1 MPIMS
6 LIKAF
11 PIQCFKLHGMKNLF
25 VLFILLM
32 QLSVQGQ
39 ASNHSKALEAA
50 VLQFNQTSKSPAY
63 QDLYLQFEQ
72 LYAVNKTNWL
82 IPYYAGMT
90 KSIMCLLKMGD
101 RDALANDALLWV
113 ARAKSI
119 AQNDEIYCAES
130 LAYTAKMSVNPAL
143 RWFSYEGKIKN
154 ALRMAKKL
162 NPNNPRAYI
171 LEANIQLKLPFI
183 FGGGC
188 KSTKPLIQ
196 KAELGLNA
204 QTKTNSVE
212 PSWGIQSLVQLKK
225 ACPY

>member
-1 MPIMS
+1 
-6 LIKAF
+6 
-11 PIQCFKLHGMKNLF
+11 MKNLF
-25 VLFILLM
+25 IFFILLL
-32 QLSVQGQ
+32 QLQVQAQ
-39 ASNHSKALEAA
+39 ATNQSKALEDA
-50 VLQFNQTSKSPAY
+50 VIQFNQTTKSQAY
-63 QDLYLQFEQ
+63 QELYLQFEQ

-113 ARAKSI
+113 GRAKSI
-119 AQNDEIYCAES
+119 VKNDEVYCAES

-143 RWFSYEGKIKN
+143 RWLVYEGKIKN
-154 ALRMAKKL
+154 ALKLAKKL

-171 LEANIQLKLPFI
+171 LEANIQQKLPFI

-188 KSTKPLIQ
+188 KSVKPLIQ
-196 KAELGLNA
+196 KAELCFNV
-204 QTKTNSVE
+204 QTKGSSVE

-225 ACPY
+225 ACPF